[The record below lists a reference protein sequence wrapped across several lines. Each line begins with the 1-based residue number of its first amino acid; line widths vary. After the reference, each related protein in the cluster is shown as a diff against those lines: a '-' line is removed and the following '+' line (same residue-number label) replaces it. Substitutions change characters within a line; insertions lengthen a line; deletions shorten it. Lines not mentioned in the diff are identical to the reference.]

1 MSGAMCPFKS
11 ESDRISFC
19 NFQCM
24 FWISNEND
32 ERRCLIKE
40 ALQEIKNIK
49 ADLEE
54 IKNRL

>member
-24 FWISNEND
+24 FWVENEKD

-40 ALQEIKNIK
+40 ALQEIINIK
-49 ADLEE
+49 TDLQEL
-54 IKNRL
+54 KSRL